1 MNSTNHTYVSIIIPV
16 YNEQTRIGKTLT
28 TLVNYLSRQDY
39 HWEIVIVNDGSQDN
53 TINMVKPH
61 LKNSRIKL
69 INLPH
74 NGKGSAIKQGM
85 LSALGTIRI
94 MCDAD
99 MSMPMEH
106 IAEFVSE
113 INDNKNDVVIGSRQ
127 IFGSKRFNESD
138 FRHLIGR
145 IYNFWVKLFLISD
158 FLDTQCGF
166 KAFTEHAANKI
177 FPLQKLEGFGFDVEI
192 LVIAHLNKLK
202 TKELPIEWYHNE
214 DSKVNPIRDSI
225 KMFVDT
231 IKIKAGIY
239 RGKYDH

>member
-1 MNSTNHTYVSIIIPV
+1 MNSTSHTHISVIIPV
-16 YNEQTRIGKTLT
+16 YNEQSRIGKTLT
-28 TLVNYLSRQDY
+28 ILVNYLSLQDY
-39 HWEIVIVNDGSQDN
+39 LWEIVIVNDGSEDN
-53 TINMVKPH
+53 TINTVTPH
-61 LKNSRIKL
+61 LENPRIKL

-74 NGKGSAIKQGM
+74 SGKGSAIKQGM
-85 LSALGTIRI
+85 LSALGAIRI

-99 MSMPMEH
+99 MAMPVEH
-106 IAEFVSE
+106 IDEFIFE

-127 IFGSKRFNESD
+127 IYGSKRFNEPG

-166 KAFTEHAANKI
+166 KAFTKDAADKI
-177 FPLQKLEGFGFDVEI
+177 FPLQRLEGFGFDVEI
-192 LVIAHLNKLK
+192 LVIAHMNKLK

-214 DSKVNPIRDSI
+214 DSKVNPIHDSI

-231 IKIKAGIY
+231 IKIKTGIY